1 LAAIIIDDGV
11 VNDDCA
17 AFRKGSEY
25 LAEKRL
31 FLVKVPIVEDVTH
44 DDDIGFRQRVLEEIA
59 SVKSHSMLQPAVS
72 NKFLED
78 GFDGGEVETDTVE
91 VGMGAG
97 KSGGNHALSRAKIH
111 ERLVIL
117 PWELAAIAWAAPALI
132 PLIALKNPRNRS
144 GSAYTAAK
152 TFSSP
157 PFPSF
162 CNLPVRTASVSDPQ
176 KR

>member
-44 DDDIGFRQRVLEEIA
+44 DDDIGFRQRVLEEIS

-78 GFDGGEVETDTVE
+78 GFDGGRSKPIPSRWGWAQARV
-91 VGMGAG
+91 AG
-97 KSGGNHALSRAKIH
+97 TM
-111 ERLVIL
+111 
-117 PWELAAIAWAAPALI
+117 P
-132 PLIALKNPRNRS
+132 
-144 GSAYTAAK
+144 
-152 TFSSP
+152 
-157 PFPSF
+157 
-162 CNLPVRTASVSDPQ
+162 
-176 KR
+176 